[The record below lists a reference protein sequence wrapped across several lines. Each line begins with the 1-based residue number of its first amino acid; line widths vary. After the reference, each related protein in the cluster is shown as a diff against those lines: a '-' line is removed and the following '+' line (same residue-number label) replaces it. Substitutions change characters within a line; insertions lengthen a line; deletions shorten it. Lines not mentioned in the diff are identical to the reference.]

1 MEHFNWTHLTLTSK
15 IEEILGN
22 PELPWDLHSINM
34 NQNLKLHHIFP
45 LKEKLKFIPNY
56 RFILSSIN
64 NEQLEVLF
72 EDIKQYKLLDIN
84 DTKLDIITDICDNPR
99 AKIDTILRVSQK
111 LNVSLNM
118 VALGEKVTNDEF
130 MKHKDLEWI
139 LDSFSDNTN
148 VTIEMLNI
156 LNEVN
161 VKYITLGDI
170 QLPFI
175 NTKDDMRRYKGN
187 LDWIKVSKNINIEE
201 VRRNINK
208 YPWSLEGLS
217 MNAGL
222 VASDIELFNKYGINC
237 TGSWDLNEMQKTMD
251 IKELKKL
258 PILFN
263 PKFIVQNQS
272 LDTNDIKFIGL
283 ENFDM
288 KDLSRYVRAEFI
300 IFNPNLPWII
310 KDGIDKNT
318 NIKFENLKYINPS
331 RYL

>member
-1 MEHFNWTHLTLTSK
+1 MEHFNWSHLTLTSK
-15 IEEILGN
+15 IEEILSK
-22 PELPWDLHSINM
+22 PELPWDLDSINM

-45 LKEKLKFIPNY
+45 LKEKLNFIPNY
-56 RFILSSIN
+56 HLILSSIDN
-64 NEQLEVLF
+64 DQLGVLL
-72 EDIKQYKLLDIN
+72 EDIKQHNLLDMSCVM
-84 DTKLDIITDICDNPR
+84 TDICDNPR
-99 AKIDTILRVSQK
+99 VNIDTILRISQE
-111 LNVSLNM
+111 LGVSLNM
-118 VALGEKVTNDEF
+118 IALGERVTNDEF
-130 MKHKDLEWI
+130 IKHKNLEWI

-148 VTIEMLNI
+148 ITIEMLNI

-175 NTKDDMRRYKGN
+175 NAKDDMRRYKGN
-187 LDWIKVSKNINIEE
+187 LDWTKVSKNINMKEA
-201 VRRNINK
+201 RRNINK

-237 TGSWDLNEMQKTMD
+237 TGSWDLNEMQKTMHM
-251 IKELKKL
+251 KELKKL

-263 PKFIVQNQS
+263 PKYIVQNQS
-272 LDTNDIKFIGL
+272 LNTNDIKSIGL
-283 ENFDM
+283 ENFNM
-288 KDLSRYVRAEFI
+288 KDLSRYVKAEFI
-300 IFNPNLPWII
+300 IFNPNLPWIV

-318 NIKFENLKYINPS
+318 NIKLENLKYINPS